1 MRQSFATLAVVIALV
16 VVVLVAGGALFTVQ
30 QTEQALV
37 LRFGE
42 PVAGRGLVTTPGLHY
57 KLPLIETVVTLDNR
71 LLDLESPQQ
80 EVIAS
85 DNQRLVVDAFLRYR
99 ITDPLKFYQTVGT
112 TDGARNQLGSVL
124 NSALRRV
131 LGGATITDIVRD
143 KRDELMSAILKT
155 VNQEGDRIGVNVL
168 DTRIRR
174 ADFPREISDGVFRR
188 MVSERQ
194 REAAEFRAQGA
205 EISQRIKAKADR
217 DVTVLTAEAQQKA
230 DVTRGEGDAERNRI
244 FAEAYGRDPDFFAF
258 YRSMQAY
265 ETSLKPGDTRLVVSP
280 TSDFFRYFSDP
291 AGGVAGGQTPTPK
304 TGAPG
309 EPQARN

>member
-1 MRQSFATLAVVIALV
+1 MKQSFATLVVAAILV
-16 VVVLVAGGALFTVQ
+16 AIVLVAGGALFTVG

-71 LLDLESPQQ
+71 ILDLESPQQ
-80 EVIAS
+80 EIIAS
-85 DNQRLVVDAFLRYR
+85 DNQRLVVDAFLRYH
-99 ITDPLKFYQTVGT
+99 ITDPLKFYQTVLT
-112 TDGARNQLGSVL
+112 TEGARNQLGSVM

-131 LGGATITDIVRD
+131 LSSATITDIVRD
-143 KRDELMSAILKT
+143 KRDQLMAAILKS
-155 VNQEGDRIGVNVL
+155 VDAEGERIGVNVI

-230 DVTRGEGDAERNRI
+230 DITRGEGDAERNHV

-265 ETSLKPGDTRLVVSP
+265 ETSLKSGDTRLVMSP

-291 AGGVAGGQTPTPK
+291 NGGHASTPTPK
-304 TGAPG
+304 TVVPG